1 MSVFD
6 QQSTRKPPISQIG
19 AVLWLKTNLFSSW
32 INSLLTLASL
42 YLLYI
47 MIPPLLDWM
56 IFNASFSFGTVNLF
70 GFDIKFSEAMAT
82 NQNCGRE
89 GACWPY
95 IYEKLYM
102 YTYGFYPR
110 TETWRP
116 NIVFGLTALLFVIV
130 PLVKHYKHK
139 NRVTLSLIIL
149 YPLVSYVLI
158 AGGFGIL
165 MPVSTDQWGGLLLTL
180 IIASVGIIVSF
191 PIGVLL
197 ALGRQSNLKVIKLFS
212 TLFIEFIR
220 AVPLITI
227 LFMASFVLPLFLESG
242 NYFDKLLRALIGIA
256 LFQAAYFAEVV
267 RGGLQAIPRGQYEAA
282 DAIGLS
288 YFQKNILIILP
299 QALKISIPNI
309 VGSSISL
316 FKDTTLVLI
325 IGLFDMLAMVN
336 LTSNDPYWL
345 GRETEGFVFVT
356 IVMWAIL
363 YTMSRYSRKLELRFN
378 TENTNYKG

>member
-19 AVLWLKTNLFSSW
+19 AVLWLRTNLFSSW
-32 INSLLTLASL
+32 INSALTLASL

-288 YFQKNILIILP
+288 YFQKNVLIILP

-378 TENTNYKG
+378 TENTN

>member
-1 MSVFD
+1 MSVYD
-6 QQSTRKPPISQIG
+6 QQATRKPPISQIG
-19 AVLWLKTNLFSSW
+19 AILWVRTNLFSSW
-32 INSLLTLASL
+32 INAVLTAGSI

-56 IFNASFSFGTVNLF
+56 FFNASFSFGTINFF

-82 NQNCGRE
+82 NTNCGRE

-116 NIVFGLTALLFVIV
+116 NIVFGLTASLFVIF
-130 PLVKHYKHK
+130 PLVKNYKYK
-139 NRVTLSLIIL
+139 NRVTLSLIVF
-149 YPLVSYVLI
+149 YPIVSYILI
-158 AGGFGIL
+158 SGGFGLLPI
-165 MPVSTDQWGGLLLTL
+165 VETHQWGGLLLTL

-191 PIGVLL
+191 PIGVVL
-197 ALGRQSNLKVIKLFS
+197 ALGRQSELRIIKLFS

-227 LFMASFVLPLFLESG
+227 LFMASFVLPLFLEPG
-242 NYFDKLLRALIGIA
+242 NNSVDKLLRALIGIA

-288 YFQKNILIILP
+288 YFQKNALIVLP

-325 IGLFDMLAMVN
+325 IGLLDMLAMVG
-336 LTSNDPYWL
+336 LTTADPYWL
-345 GRETEGFVFVT
+345 GRETEGYVFVT
-356 IVMWAIL
+356 IVMWVML
-363 YTMSRYSRKLELRFN
+363 YSMSRYSRKLELRFN
-378 TENTNYKG
+378 TENTN

>member
-19 AVLWLKTNLFSSW
+19 TVLWLRTNLFSSW
-32 INSLLTLASL
+32 INSALTLASL

-288 YFQKNILIILP
+288 YFQKNVLIILP

-378 TENTNYKG
+378 TENTN

>member
-1 MSVFD
+1 MSVYD
-6 QQSTRKPPISQIG
+6 QQATRKPPISQIG
-19 AVLWLKTNLFSSW
+19 AILWLRTNLFSSW
-32 INSLLTLASL
+32 INTVLTATSL
-42 YLLYI
+42 YFLYL

-56 IFNASFSFGTVNLF
+56 FFNASFSFGTINFF
-70 GFDIKFSEAMAT
+70 GFDIKFSEEMAT
-82 NQNCGRE
+82 NSNCGRV

-116 NIVFGLTALLFVIV
+116 NIVFGLTALLFVII
-130 PLVKHYKHK
+130 PLVKNYKYK
-139 NRVTLSLIIL
+139 NRVILSLIVI
-149 YPLVSYVLI
+149 YPIVSYVLI
-158 AGGFGIL
+158 SGGFGL
-165 MPVSTDQWGGLLLTL
+165 LPVVETHLWGGLLLTL
-180 IIASVGIIVSF
+180 VIASVGIIVSF
-191 PIGVLL
+191 PIGVFL
-197 ALGRQSNLKVIKLFS
+197 ALGRQSELRIIKLFS
-212 TLFIEFIR
+212 TLFIEFVR

-227 LFMASFVLPLFLESG
+227 LFMASFVLPLFLEPG
-242 NYFDKLLRALIGIA
+242 NNSIDKLLRALVGIS

-288 YFQKNILIILP
+288 YFQKNALIVLP

-325 IGLFDMLAMVN
+325 IGLLDMLAMVG
-336 LTSNDPYWL
+336 LTTADPYWL
-345 GRETEGFVFVT
+345 GRETEGYVFVT
-356 IVMWAIL
+356 IVMWVML
-363 YTMSRYSRKLELRFN
+363 YSMSRYSRKLELRFN
-378 TENTNYKG
+378 TENTN

>member
-19 AVLWLKTNLFSSW
+19 AILWLRSNLFSTW
-32 INSLLTLASL
+32 VNGILTFGSL
-42 YLLYI
+42 YLLYLI
-47 MIPPLLDWM
+47 FPPLLDWM
-56 IFNASFSFGTVNLF
+56 FFNASFSFGTVNLF

-139 NRVTLSLIIL
+139 NRVMLSLIIL
-149 YPLVSYVLI
+149 YPLVSYILI
-158 AGGFGIL
+158 SGGFGL
-165 MPVSTDQWGGLLLTL
+165 LPVVETHLWGGLLLTL

-191 PIGVLL
+191 PIGVVL
-197 ALGRQSNLKVIKLFS
+197 ALGRQSDLKVIKLFS
-212 TLFIEFIR
+212 TLFIEFVR

-227 LFMASFVLPLFLESG
+227 LFMASFVLPLFLEPG
-242 NYFDKLLRALIGIA
+242 NNSIDKLLRALIGIS
-256 LFQAAYFAEVV
+256 LFQAAYFAEVI

-288 YFQKNILIILP
+288 YFQKNALIVLP

-325 IGLFDMLAMVN
+325 IGLMDMLAMVG
-336 LTSNDPYWL
+336 LTTADPYWL
-345 GRETEGFVFVT
+345 GRETEGYVFVT
-356 IVMWAIL
+356 IVMWVML
-363 YTMSRYSRKLELRFN
+363 YSMSRYSRKLELRFN
-378 TENTNYKG
+378 TENTN

>member
-1 MSVFD
+1 MPVFD
-6 QQSTRKPPISQIG
+6 QQSTRKPPMSQIG
-19 AVLWLKTNLFSSW
+19 AILWLKTNLFSTW
-32 INSLLTLASL
+32 IDTALTAASI

-56 IFNASFSFGTVNLF
+56 FFNASFSFGTVNLF

-116 NIVFGLTALLFVIV
+116 NTVFALTGLLFVIV
-130 PLVKHYKHK
+130 PLVKNYKHK

-149 YPLVSYVLI
+149 YPIVSYVLI
-158 AGGFGIL
+158 AGGFGLL

-197 ALGRQSNLKVIKLFS
+197 ALGRQSDLKVIKLFS

-288 YFQKNILIILP
+288 YFQKNVLIVLP

-356 IVMWAIL
+356 IVMWTIL
-363 YTMSRYSRKLELRFN
+363 YTMSRYSKKLELRFN
-378 TENTNYKG
+378 TENTN

>member
-1 MSVFD
+1 MSVYD
-6 QQSTRKPPISQIG
+6 QQATRKPPISQIG
-19 AVLWLKTNLFSSW
+19 AILWLRTNLFSSW
-32 INSLLTLASL
+32 INTALTAASI

-56 IFNASFSFGTVNLF
+56 FFNASFSFGTINFF

-82 NQNCGRE
+82 NTNCGRE

-116 NIVFGLTALLFVIV
+116 NIVFGLTASLFIIF
-130 PLVKHYKHK
+130 PLVKNYKFK
-139 NRVTLSLIIL
+139 NRVTLSLIVF
-149 YPLVSYVLI
+149 YPIVSYILI
-158 AGGFGIL
+158 SGGFGLLPI
-165 MPVSTDQWGGLLLTL
+165 VETHQWGGLLLTL

-191 PIGVLL
+191 PIGVVL
-197 ALGRQSNLKVIKLFS
+197 ALGRQSELRVIKLFS

-227 LFMASFVLPLFLESG
+227 LFMASFVLPLFLEPG
-242 NYFDKLLRALIGIA
+242 NNSVDKLLRALIGIA

-288 YFQKNILIILP
+288 YFQKNALIVLP

-325 IGLFDMLAMVN
+325 IGLLDMLAMVG
-336 LTSNDPYWL
+336 LTTADPYWL
-345 GRETEGFVFVT
+345 GRETEGYVFVT
-356 IVMWAIL
+356 IVMWVML
-363 YTMSRYSRKLELRFN
+363 YSMSRYSRKLELRFN
-378 TENTNYKG
+378 TENTN

>member
-158 AGGFGIL
+158 AGGFGL
-165 MPVSTDQWGGLLLTL
+165 LVPVSTDQWGGLLLTL
-180 IIASVGIIVSF
+180 VIASVGIIVSF

-288 YFQKNILIILP
+288 YFQKNVLIILP

-378 TENTNYKG
+378 TENTN

>member
-1 MSVFD
+1 MSVYD
-6 QQSTRKPPISQIG
+6 QQATRKPPISQIG
-19 AVLWLKTNLFSSW
+19 AILWLRTNLFSSW
-32 INSLLTLASL
+32 INTVLTATSL
-42 YLLYI
+42 YFLYL

-56 IFNASFSFGTVNLF
+56 IFNASFSFGTINFF
-70 GFDIKFSEAMAT
+70 GFDIKFSEEMAT
-82 NQNCGRE
+82 NSNCGRV

-116 NIVFGLTALLFVIV
+116 NIVFGLTALLFVII
-130 PLVKHYKHK
+130 PLVKNYKYK
-139 NRVTLSLIIL
+139 NRVILSLIVI
-149 YPLVSYVLI
+149 YPIVSYVLI
-158 AGGFGIL
+158 SGGFGL
-165 MPVSTDQWGGLLLTL
+165 LPVVETHLWGGLLLTL
-180 IIASVGIIVSF
+180 VIASVGIIVSF
-191 PIGVLL
+191 PIGVFL
-197 ALGRQSNLKVIKLFS
+197 ALGRQSELRINKLFS
-212 TLFIEFIR
+212 TLFIEFVR

-227 LFMASFVLPLFLESG
+227 LFMASFVLPLFLEPG
-242 NYFDKLLRALIGIA
+242 NNSIDKLLRALVGIS

-288 YFQKNILIILP
+288 YFQKNALIVLP

-325 IGLFDMLAMVN
+325 IGLLDMLAMVG
-336 LTSNDPYWL
+336 LTTADPYWL
-345 GRETEGFVFVT
+345 GRETEGYVFVT
-356 IVMWAIL
+356 IVMWVML
-363 YTMSRYSRKLELRFN
+363 YSMSRYSRKLELRFN
-378 TENTNYKG
+378 TENTN

>member
-1 MSVFD
+1 MSVYD
-6 QQSTRKPPISQIG
+6 QQATRKPPISQIG
-19 AVLWLKTNLFSSW
+19 AILWLRTNLFSSW
-32 INSLLTLASL
+32 INTVLTATSL
-42 YLLYI
+42 YFLYL

-56 IFNASFSFGTVNLF
+56 FFNASFSFGTINFF
-70 GFDIKFSEAMAT
+70 GFDIKFSEEMAT
-82 NQNCGRE
+82 NSNCGRV

-116 NIVFGLTALLFVIV
+116 NMVFGLTALLFVII
-130 PLVKHYKHK
+130 PLVKNYKYK
-139 NRVTLSLIIL
+139 NRVILSLIVI
-149 YPLVSYVLI
+149 YPIVSYVLI
-158 AGGFGIL
+158 SGGFGL
-165 MPVSTDQWGGLLLTL
+165 LPVVETHLWGGLLLTL
-180 IIASVGIIVSF
+180 VIASVGIIVSF

-197 ALGRQSNLKVIKLFS
+197 ALGRQSELRVIKLFS
-212 TLFIEFIR
+212 ILFIEFVR

-227 LFMASFVLPLFLESG
+227 LFMASFVLPLFLEPG
-242 NYFDKLLRALIGIA
+242 NNSIDKLLRALVGIS

-288 YFQKNILIILP
+288 YFQKNALIVLP

-325 IGLFDMLAMVN
+325 IGLLDMLAMVG
-336 LTSNDPYWL
+336 LTTADPYWL
-345 GRETEGFVFVT
+345 GRETEGYVFVT
-356 IVMWAIL
+356 IVMWVML
-363 YTMSRYSRKLELRFN
+363 YSMSRYSRKLELRFN
-378 TENTNYKG
+378 TENTN

>member
-1 MSVFD
+1 MPVFD

-19 AVLWLKTNLFSSW
+19 AILWLKTNLFSTW
-32 INSLLTLASL
+32 INTALTAASI

-56 IFNASFSFGTVNLF
+56 FFNASFSFGTVNLF
-70 GFDIKFSEAMAT
+70 GFDIKFSESMAT

-116 NIVFGLTALLFVIV
+116 NTVFALTGLLFVIV
-130 PLVKHYKHK
+130 PLVKNYKHK

-149 YPLVSYVLI
+149 YPIVSYVLI
-158 AGGFGIL
+158 AGGFGLL

-197 ALGRQSNLKVIKLFS
+197 ALGRQSDLKVIKLFS

-288 YFQKNILIILP
+288 YFQKNVLIVLP

-356 IVMWAIL
+356 IVMWTIL
-363 YTMSRYSRKLELRFN
+363 YTMSRYSKKLELRFN
-378 TENTNYKG
+378 TENTN

>member
-1 MSVFD
+1 MSVYD
-6 QQSTRKPPISQIG
+6 QQATRKPPISQIG
-19 AVLWLKTNLFSSW
+19 AILWLRTNLFSSW
-32 INSLLTLASL
+32 INTVLTATSL
-42 YLLYI
+42 YFLYL

-56 IFNASFSFGTVNLF
+56 FFNASFSFGTINFF
-70 GFDIKFSEAMAT
+70 GFDIKFSEEMAT
-82 NQNCGRE
+82 NSNCGRV

-116 NIVFGLTALLFVIV
+116 NIVFGLTALLFVII
-130 PLVKHYKHK
+130 PLFKNYKYK
-139 NRVTLSLIIL
+139 NRVILSLIVI
-149 YPLVSYVLI
+149 YPIVSYVLI
-158 AGGFGIL
+158 SGGFGL
-165 MPVSTDQWGGLLLTL
+165 LPVVETHLWGGLLLTL
-180 IIASVGIIVSF
+180 VIASVGIIVSF

-197 ALGRQSNLKVIKLFS
+197 ALGRQSELRVIKLFS
-212 TLFIEFIR
+212 ILFIEFVR

-227 LFMASFVLPLFLESG
+227 LFMASFVLPLFLEPG
-242 NYFDKLLRALIGIA
+242 NNSIDKLLRALVGIA

-288 YFQKNILIILP
+288 YFQKNALIVLP

-325 IGLFDMLAMVN
+325 IGLLDMLAMVG
-336 LTSNDPYWL
+336 LTTADPYWL
-345 GRETEGFVFVT
+345 GRETEGYVFVT
-356 IVMWAIL
+356 IVMWVML
-363 YTMSRYSRKLELRFN
+363 YSMSRYSRKLELRFN
-378 TENTNYKG
+378 TENTN

>member
-32 INSLLTLASL
+32 VNSLLTLASL

-158 AGGFGIL
+158 AGGFGL
-165 MPVSTDQWGGLLLTL
+165 LAPVSTDQWGGLLLTL

-363 YTMSRYSRKLELRFN
+363 YSMSRYSRKLELRFN
-378 TENTNYKG
+378 TENTN

>member
-1 MSVFD
+1 MPVFD

-19 AVLWLKTNLFSSW
+19 AILWLKTNLFSTW
-32 INSLLTLASL
+32 VNTVLTAASI

-56 IFNASFSFGTVNLF
+56 FFNASFSFGTVNLF

-116 NIVFGLTALLFVIV
+116 NTVFALTGLLFVIV
-130 PLVKHYKHK
+130 PLVKNYKHK

-149 YPLVSYVLI
+149 YPIVSYVLI
-158 AGGFGIL
+158 AGGFGLL

-197 ALGRQSNLKVIKLFS
+197 ALGRQSDLMVIKLFS

-288 YFQKNILIILP
+288 YFQKNVLIVLP

-356 IVMWAIL
+356 IVMWTIL
-363 YTMSRYSRKLELRFN
+363 YTMSRYSKKLELRFN
-378 TENTNYKG
+378 TENTN

>member
-158 AGGFGIL
+158 AGGFGL
-165 MPVSTDQWGGLLLTL
+165 LVPVSTDQWGGLLLTL

-288 YFQKNILIILP
+288 YFQKNVLIILP

-356 IVMWAIL
+356 TVMWAIL

-378 TENTNYKG
+378 TENTN

>member
-288 YFQKNILIILP
+288 YFQKNVLIILP

-363 YTMSRYSRKLELRFN
+363 YSMSRYSRKLELRFN
-378 TENTNYKG
+378 TENTN

>member
-19 AVLWLKTNLFSSW
+19 AVLWLRTNLFSSW
-32 INSLLTLASL
+32 INSALTFASL

-288 YFQKNILIILP
+288 YFQKNVLIILP

-363 YTMSRYSRKLELRFN
+363 YTMSRYSRKLESRFN
-378 TENTNYKG
+378 TENSY

>member
-1 MSVFD
+1 MSVYD
-6 QQSTRKPPISQIG
+6 KQATRKPPISQIG
-19 AVLWLKTNLFSSW
+19 AILWLRTNLFSSW
-32 INSLLTLASL
+32 INTVLTATSL
-42 YLLYI
+42 YFLYL

-56 IFNASFSFGTVNLF
+56 FFNASFSFGTINFF
-70 GFDIKFSEAMAT
+70 GFDIKFSEEMAT
-82 NQNCGRE
+82 NSNCGRV

-116 NIVFGLTALLFVIV
+116 NIVFGLTALLFVII
-130 PLVKHYKHK
+130 PLVKNYKYK
-139 NRVTLSLIIL
+139 DRVILSLIVI
-149 YPLVSYVLI
+149 YPIVSYVLI
-158 AGGFGIL
+158 SGGFGL
-165 MPVSTDQWGGLLLTL
+165 LPVVETHLWGGLLLTL
-180 IIASVGIIVSF
+180 VIASVGIIVSF

-197 ALGRQSNLKVIKLFS
+197 ALGRQSELRVIKLFS
-212 TLFIEFIR
+212 ILFIEFVR

-227 LFMASFVLPLFLESG
+227 LFMASFVLPLFLEPG
-242 NYFDKLLRALIGIA
+242 NNSIDKLLRALVGIS

-288 YFQKNILIILP
+288 YFQKNALIVLP

-325 IGLFDMLAMVN
+325 IGLLDMLAMVG
-336 LTSNDPYWL
+336 LTTADPYWL
-345 GRETEGFVFVT
+345 GRETEGYVFVT
-356 IVMWAIL
+356 IVMWVML
-363 YTMSRYSRKLELRFN
+363 YSMSRYSRKLELRFN
-378 TENTNYKG
+378 TENTN

>member
-1 MSVFD
+1 MPVFD

-19 AVLWLKTNLFSSW
+19 AILWLKTNLFSTW
-32 INSLLTLASL
+32 INTALTAASI
-42 YLLYI
+42 YFLYI

-56 IFNASFSFGTVNLF
+56 FFNASFSFGTVNLF

-116 NIVFGLTALLFVIV
+116 NTVFALTGLLFVIV
-130 PLVKHYKHK
+130 PLVKNYKHK

-149 YPLVSYVLI
+149 YPIVSYVLI
-158 AGGFGIL
+158 AGGFGLL

-197 ALGRQSNLKVIKLFS
+197 ALGRQSDLKVIKLFS

-288 YFQKNILIILP
+288 YFQKNVLIVLP

-356 IVMWAIL
+356 IVMWTIL
-363 YTMSRYSRKLELRFN
+363 YTMSRYSKKLELRFN
-378 TENTNYKG
+378 TENTN

>member
-1 MSVFD
+1 MSVYD
-6 QQSTRKPPISQIG
+6 QQATRKPPISQIG
-19 AVLWLKTNLFSSW
+19 AILWLRTNLFSSW
-32 INSLLTLASL
+32 INTALTAASI

-56 IFNASFSFGTVNLF
+56 FFNASFSFGTINFF

-82 NQNCGRE
+82 NTNCGRE

-116 NIVFGLTALLFVIV
+116 NIVFGLTALLFVIF
-130 PLVKHYKHK
+130 PLVKNYKYK
-139 NRVTLSLIIL
+139 NRVTLSLIVF
-149 YPLVSYVLI
+149 YPIVSYILI
-158 AGGFGIL
+158 SGGFGL
-165 MPVSTDQWGGLLLTL
+165 LPVVETHQWGGLLLTL

-191 PIGVLL
+191 PIGVVL
-197 ALGRQSNLKVIKLFS
+197 ALGRQSELRVIKLFS

-227 LFMASFVLPLFLESG
+227 LFMASFVLPLFLEPG
-242 NYFDKLLRALIGIA
+242 NNSVDKLLRALIGIA

-288 YFQKNILIILP
+288 YFQKNALIVLP

-325 IGLFDMLAMVN
+325 IGLLDMLAMVG
-336 LTSNDPYWL
+336 LTTADPYWL
-345 GRETEGFVFVT
+345 GRETEGYVFVT
-356 IVMWAIL
+356 IVMWVML
-363 YTMSRYSRKLELRFN
+363 YSMSRYSRKLELRFN
-378 TENTNYKG
+378 TENTN

>member
-1 MSVFD
+1 MSVYD
-6 QQSTRKPPISQIG
+6 QQATRKPPISQIG
-19 AVLWLKTNLFSSW
+19 AILWLRTNLFSSW
-32 INSLLTLASL
+32 INTALTAAAI

-56 IFNASFSFGTVNLF
+56 FFNASFSFGTINFF

-82 NQNCGRE
+82 NTNCGRE

-116 NIVFGLTALLFVIV
+116 NIVFGLTASLFVIV
-130 PLVKHYKHK
+130 PLVKNYKYK
-139 NRVTLSLIIL
+139 NRVILSLIVF
-149 YPLVSYVLI
+149 YPIVSYVLI
-158 AGGFGIL
+158 SGGFGLLTI
-165 MPVSTDQWGGLLLTL
+165 VETHQWGGLLLTL

-191 PIGVLL
+191 PIGVVL
-197 ALGRQSNLKVIKLFS
+197 ALGRQSDLKVIKLFS

-227 LFMASFVLPLFLESG
+227 LFMASFVLPLFLEPG
-242 NYFDKLLRALIGIA
+242 NNSVDKLLRALIGIS

-288 YFQKNILIILP
+288 YFQKNALIVLP

-325 IGLFDMLAMVN
+325 IGLLDMLAMVG
-336 LTSNDPYWL
+336 LTTADPYWL
-345 GRETEGFVFVT
+345 GRETEGYVFVT
-356 IVMWAIL
+356 IVMWVML
-363 YTMSRYSRKLELRFN
+363 YSMSRYSRKLELRFN
-378 TENTNYKG
+378 TENTN

>member
-288 YFQKNILIILP
+288 YFQKNVLIILP

-378 TENTNYKG
+378 TENTN

>member
-19 AVLWLKTNLFSSW
+19 AVLWLRTNLFSSW
-32 INSLLTLASL
+32 INSALTLASL

-70 GFDIKFSEAMAT
+70 GFDIKFSETMAT

-378 TENTNYKG
+378 TENTN

>member
-19 AVLWLKTNLFSSW
+19 AVLWLRTNLFSSW
-32 INSLLTLASL
+32 INSALTIASL

-130 PLVKHYKHK
+130 PLLKHYKHK

-149 YPLVSYVLI
+149 YPLASYVLI
-158 AGGFGIL
+158 AGGFGVL

-356 IVMWAIL
+356 IIMWAIL

-378 TENTNYKG
+378 TENTN

>member
-1 MSVFD
+1 MPVFD

-19 AVLWLKTNLFSSW
+19 AILWLKTNLFSTW
-32 INSLLTLASL
+32 INTALTAASI

-56 IFNASFSFGTVNLF
+56 FFNASFSFGTVNLF

-116 NIVFGLTALLFVIV
+116 NTVFALTGLLFVIV
-130 PLVKHYKHK
+130 PLVKNYKHK
-139 NRVTLSLIIL
+139 NRVILSLIIL
-149 YPLVSYVLI
+149 YPIVSYVLI
-158 AGGFGIL
+158 AGGFGLL

-197 ALGRQSNLKVIKLFS
+197 ALGRQSDLKVIKLFS

-288 YFQKNILIILP
+288 YFQKNVLIVLP

-356 IVMWAIL
+356 IVMWTIL
-363 YTMSRYSRKLELRFN
+363 YTMSRYSKKLELRFN
-378 TENTNYKG
+378 TENTN

>member
-1 MSVFD
+1 MSVYD
-6 QQSTRKPPISQIG
+6 QQATRKPPISQIG
-19 AVLWLKTNLFSSW
+19 AILWLRTNLFSSW
-32 INSLLTLASL
+32 INAVLTVASI

-56 IFNASFSFGTVNLF
+56 FFNASFSFGTINFF

-82 NQNCGRE
+82 NTNCGRE

-116 NIVFGLTALLFVIV
+116 NIVFGLTALLFVII
-130 PLVKHYKHK
+130 PLVKNYKYK
-139 NRVTLSLIIL
+139 NRVTLSLIVFYPIISYIL
-149 YPLVSYVLI
+149 IS
-158 AGGFGIL
+158 GGFGL
-165 MPVSTDQWGGLLLTL
+165 LPVVETHQWGGLLLTL

-191 PIGVLL
+191 PIGVVL
-197 ALGRQSNLKVIKLFS
+197 ALGRQSELRVIKLFS

-227 LFMASFVLPLFLESG
+227 LFMASFVLPLFLEPG
-242 NYFDKLLRALIGIA
+242 NNSVDKLLRALIGIA

-288 YFQKNILIILP
+288 YFQKNALIVLP

-325 IGLFDMLAMVN
+325 IGLLDMLAMVG
-336 LTSNDPYWL
+336 LTTADPYWL
-345 GRETEGFVFVT
+345 GRETEGYVFVT
-356 IVMWAIL
+356 IVMWVML
-363 YTMSRYSRKLELRFN
+363 YSMSRYSRKLELRFN
-378 TENTNYKG
+378 TENTN

>member
-1 MSVFD
+1 MSVYD
-6 QQSTRKPPISQIG
+6 QQATRKPPISQIG
-19 AVLWLKTNLFSSW
+19 AILWLRTNLFSSW
-32 INSLLTLASL
+32 INSVLTVTSLYFL
-42 YLLYI
+42 YLL
-47 MIPPLLDWM
+47 IPPLLDWM
-56 IFNASFSFGTVNLF
+56 FFNASFSFGTINFF

-82 NQNCGRE
+82 NTNCGRE

-116 NIVFGLTALLFVIV
+116 NIVFGLTASLFVII
-130 PLVKHYKHK
+130 PLVKNYKYK
-139 NRVTLSLIIL
+139 NRVILSMIVF
-149 YPLVSYVLI
+149 YPIVSYVLI
-158 AGGFGIL
+158 SGGFGLLPI
-165 MPVSTDQWGGLLLTL
+165 VETHQWGGLLLTL
-180 IIASVGIIVSF
+180 VIASVGIIVSF
-191 PIGVLL
+191 PIGVVL
-197 ALGRQSNLKVIKLFS
+197 ALGRQSKLRVIKLFS
-212 TLFIEFIR
+212 TLFIEFVR

-227 LFMASFVLPLFLESG
+227 LFMASFVLPLFLEPG
-242 NYFDKLLRALIGIA
+242 NNSIDKLLRALVGIA

-288 YFQKNILIILP
+288 YFQKNALIVLP

-325 IGLFDMLAMVN
+325 IGLLDMLAMVG
-336 LTSNDPYWL
+336 LTTADPYWL
-345 GRETEGFVFVT
+345 GRETEGYVFVT
-356 IVMWAIL
+356 IVMWVML
-363 YTMSRYSRKLELRFN
+363 YSMSRYSRKLELRFN
-378 TENTNYKG
+378 TENTN

>member
-1 MSVFD
+1 MSVYD
-6 QQSTRKPPISQIG
+6 QQATRKPPISQIG
-19 AVLWLKTNLFSSW
+19 AILWLRTNLFSSW
-32 INSLLTLASL
+32 INSVLTVTSLYFL
-42 YLLYI
+42 YLL
-47 MIPPLLDWM
+47 IPPLLDWM
-56 IFNASFSFGTVNLF
+56 FFNASFSFGTINFF

-82 NQNCGRE
+82 NANCGRV

-116 NIVFGLTALLFVIV
+116 NIVFGLTASLFVIV
-130 PLVKHYKHK
+130 PLLKNYKYK
-139 NRVTLSLIIL
+139 NRVILSLIVF
-149 YPLVSYVLI
+149 YPIVSYVLI
-158 AGGFGIL
+158 SVGFGLLTI
-165 MPVSTDQWGGLLLTL
+165 VETHQWGGLLLTL

-191 PIGVLL
+191 PIGVVL
-197 ALGRQSNLKVIKLFS
+197 ALGRQSDLKVIKLFS

-227 LFMASFVLPLFLESG
+227 LFMASFVLPLFLEPG
-242 NYFDKLLRALIGIA
+242 NNSVDKLLRALIGIS

-288 YFQKNILIILP
+288 YFQKNALIVLP

-325 IGLFDMLAMVN
+325 IGLLDMLAMVG
-336 LTSNDPYWL
+336 LTTADPYWL
-345 GRETEGFVFVT
+345 GRETEGYVFVT
-356 IVMWAIL
+356 IVMWVML
-363 YTMSRYSRKLELRFN
+363 YSMSRYSRKLELRFN
-378 TENTNYKG
+378 TENTN

>member
-19 AVLWLKTNLFSSW
+19 AVLWLRTNLFSSW
-32 INSLLTLASL
+32 INSALTIASL

-288 YFQKNILIILP
+288 YFQKNVLIILP

-378 TENTNYKG
+378 TENTN

>member
-1 MSVFD
+1 MPVFD

-19 AVLWLKTNLFSSW
+19 AILWLKTNLFSTW
-32 INSLLTLASL
+32 INTALTAASI

-56 IFNASFSFGTVNLF
+56 FFNASFSFGTVNIF

-116 NIVFGLTALLFVIV
+116 NTVFALTGLLFVIV
-130 PLVKHYKHK
+130 PLVKNYKHK

-149 YPLVSYVLI
+149 YPIVSYVLI
-158 AGGFGIL
+158 AGGFGLL

-197 ALGRQSNLKVIKLFS
+197 ALGRQSDLKVIKLFS

-288 YFQKNILIILP
+288 YFQKNVLIVLP

-356 IVMWAIL
+356 IVMWTIL
-363 YTMSRYSRKLELRFN
+363 YTMSRYSKKLELRFN
-378 TENTNYKG
+378 TENTN

>member
-19 AVLWLKTNLFSSW
+19 AVLWLRTNLFSSW
-32 INSLLTLASL
+32 INSALTIASL

-116 NIVFGLTALLFVIV
+116 NIVFGLTALLFAIV
-130 PLVKHYKHK
+130 PLLKHYKYK

-149 YPLVSYVLI
+149 YPLASYVLI
-158 AGGFGIL
+158 AGGFGVL

-378 TENTNYKG
+378 TENTN

>member
-1 MSVFD
+1 MSVYD
-6 QQSTRKPPISQIG
+6 QQATRKPPTSQIG
-19 AVLWLKTNLFSSW
+19 AILWLRTNLFSSW
-32 INSLLTLASL
+32 INTVLTATSL
-42 YLLYI
+42 YFLYL

-56 IFNASFSFGTVNLF
+56 FFNASFSFGTINFF

-82 NQNCGRE
+82 NANCGRV

-116 NIVFGLTALLFVIV
+116 NIVFGLTASLFVII
-130 PLVKHYKHK
+130 PLVKNYKYK
-139 NRVTLSLIIL
+139 NRVILSMIVF
-149 YPLVSYVLI
+149 YPIVSYVLI
-158 AGGFGIL
+158 SGGFGLLPI
-165 MPVSTDQWGGLLLTL
+165 VETHQWGGLLLTL
-180 IIASVGIIVSF
+180 VIASVGIIVSF
-191 PIGVLL
+191 PIGVVL
-197 ALGRQSNLKVIKLFS
+197 ALGRQSKLRVIKLFS

-227 LFMASFVLPLFLESG
+227 LFMASFVLPLFLEPG
-242 NYFDKLLRALIGIA
+242 NNSVDKLLRALIGIS

-288 YFQKNILIILP
+288 YFQKNALIVLP

-316 FKDTTLVLI
+316 CKDTTLVLI
-325 IGLFDMLAMVN
+325 IGLLDMLAMVG
-336 LTSNDPYWL
+336 LTTADPYWL
-345 GRETEGFVFVT
+345 GRETEGYVFVT
-356 IVMWAIL
+356 IVMWVML
-363 YTMSRYSRKLELRFN
+363 YSMSRYSRKLELRFN
-378 TENTNYKG
+378 TENTN